1 MQLPYHRTPVFDQL
15 IKKKKPFITALDR
28 KCSVNIPKPRMR
40 VPEFAPVKLSGTN
53 YRNPQYSDS
62 VSDQRIEIHLPD
74 TKMSELENLFPA
86 NFAMNHPEIEPVKS

>member
-1 MQLPYHRTPVFDQL
+1 MQLSYHRTPVFDQL

-28 KCSVNIPKPRMR
+28 KCSVNIPKPKMR

-74 TKMSELENLFPA
+74 GISIILTGADSLSAARDILS
-86 NFAMNHPEIEPVKS
+86 IV